1 MERLTMRKDFEQL
14 ADAVCV
20 PDPAVDRTMLH
31 WAAEST
37 DFIRFNHGQ
46 VRQATHVEQR
56 YGTLTAVQ
64 GARQAS
70 SRVSLSGDMA
80 ADSNAL
86 LAERARLVEEL
97 RFVPEDPYL
106 LLPQEIKPT
115 ERDAAGRLPE
125 ARAVIDA
132 VATRGKDTD
141 FVGFYAGGPIARGFA
156 DSRGQRNWHR
166 VESFHFDWC
175 LYHSGDKAVKS
186 SYAGTMWD
194 EASFSARMSAAREQ
208 LALLGRPAKTL
219 EPGEY
224 RVYFSPTAVADL
236 LGTLSWGGFGH
247 KDLQTGV
254 STLVRA
260 HRGQAKFNEAVTLI
274 EATGEGIAPR
284 FQPDGFVKPS
294 SVPLVEGGR
303 LAQTLVSPRSAREYG
318 VPANGANNQESP
330 DSLAMAGG
338 ELAANEALQA
348 LGTGVFISDLHYLN
362 SSDRQACRMTGMTRF
377 ACFWVE
383 NGRIVQPISVM
394 RFDDSLLRMFGE
406 GLVALTQGAE
416 LVPDNSTYGERA
428 LRSVTAPGA
437 LVEGFRFTL

>member
-1 MERLTMRKDFEQL
+1 MRKDFEQL
-14 ADAVCV
+14 ASAVCAQHA
-20 PDPAVDRTMLH
+20 DVDRTMLH

-56 YGTLTAVQ
+56 YGTVSVVK

-70 SRVSLSGDMA
+70 SRVSLSGDVTSDA
-80 ADSNAL
+80 KAL
-86 LAERARLVEEL
+86 LAERALLIEEL

-106 LLPQEIKPT
+106 LLPDEINHT
-115 ERDAAGRLPE
+115 ERDAPGRLPD

-132 VATRGKDTD
+132 VAMHAKETD

-166 VESFHFDWC
+166 VESFQLDWC
-175 LYHSGDKAVKS
+175 LYRSGDQAVKS

-194 EASFSARMSAAREQ
+194 EASFAARMAAAREQ

-219 EPGEY
+219 DPGEY
-224 RVYFSPTAVADL
+224 RVYFSPVAVADL

-247 KDLQTGV
+247 KDLKTGV

-260 HRGQAKFNEAVTLI
+260 HRGQAKFDRALTLVEAS
-274 EATGEGIAPR
+274 AEGIAPR

-294 SVPLVEGGR
+294 SVALVKDGE
-303 LAQTLVSPRSAREYG
+303 LAQTLVSPRSAREYE
-318 VPANGANNQESP
+318 VPANGANAHESP
-330 DSLAMAGG
+330 DSLAMTGG
-338 ELAANEALQA
+338 SLAATDVLEA
-348 LGTGVFISDLHYLN
+348 LGTGVYISDLHYLN
-362 SSDRQACRMTGMTRF
+362 YSDRQACRMTGMTRF

-383 NGRIVQPISVM
+383 KGRIVAPIPVM
-394 RFDDSLLRMFGE
+394 RFDDSLLRMFGN
-406 GLVALTQGAE
+406 GLVALTHDAE

-437 LVEGFRFTL
+437 IVEGFRFTL